1 MILNFYLPQ
10 VNITELFLPNVEELV
25 KQFEA
30 KIKSSPIADMATGD
44 GGSDSGV
51 LKIIQDPE
59 FRRNMST
66 VDLELAVRYS
76 LHCNDL

>member
-10 VNITELFLPNVEELV
+10 VNIPELFLPNVEELV
-25 KQFEA
+25 QQFEA
-30 KIKSSPIADMATGD
+30 RIKCSPVPDLAIGD
-44 GGSDSGV
+44 SDSEG

-66 VDLELAVRYS
+66 VDLDLAVR
-76 LHCNDL
+76 

>member
-10 VNITELFLPNVEELV
+10 VNIPELFLPNVEELV

-30 KIKSSPIADMATGD
+30 RIKCSPIPDIGAGD
-44 GGSDSGV
+44 SGSGV

-66 VDLELAVRYS
+66 VDLELAVRYYS
-76 LHCNDL
+76 V